1 AGAWQRAG
9 AAPAVPD
16 AWWTLYGDP
25 VLDGLEQRLLTGNQT
40 LRVSLAQVASARAAY
55 DASLKAF
62 FPTLGANAAY
72 TRSGNPVATSAL
84 APSGRATASAAS
96 LALSSSWETDLWGKL
111 QLARGGARATL
122 QASADQLASARLSA
136 QALLVQS
143 YFSLRTSQA
152 QIALYRRSVEAYQKA
167 LELTQARHAGGVAA
181 GTDVLAARTQLAT
194 ARAQLEALI
203 AQHGQTGH
211 AIAVLLGEP
220 PAALRIPDSPRLPAV
235 PEVPPM
241 LPAQLLER
249 RPDIAA
255 AQRQVAAAYAQ
266 IGIADAAFFPDLT
279 LSASA
284 GFRAGGLAGLLTAPN
299 RFWSLGPALTQA
311 IFDGGARKL
320 ASAQARA
327 AADVAT
333 ANYRQVVLTSLQEV
347 EDNLLLARQLA
358 LQAGH
363 EQEALDAARQNLALT
378 LEQYRA
384 GVVDYLN
391 VISAQ
396 TAALAAENTLLQ
408 VRNSQLAA
416 VNTLLK
422 NIAGRWEPA

>member
-1 AGAWQRAG
+1 M
-9 AAPAVPD
+9 PD

-25 VLDGLEQRLLTGNQT
+25 VLDDLQQRLLTGNQT
-40 LRVSLAQVASARAAY
+40 LKVSLAQVASARAAY
-55 DASLKAF
+55 DASTGAF

-72 TRSGNPVATSAL
+72 TRSGNPTAATAL
-84 APSGRATASAAS
+84 APAGRSTSSAAS

-111 QLARGGARATL
+111 QMARSGAQATL
-122 QASADQLASARLSA
+122 QASADQLAAARLSA
-136 QALLVQS
+136 QALLAQS
-143 YFSLRTSQA
+143 YFSLRTSEA
-152 QIALYRRSVEAYQKA
+152 QIALYRRTVEAYRKA
-167 LELTQARHAGGVAA
+167 LELAQARHAGGVAA
-181 GTDVLAARTQLAT
+181 STDVLAAQTQLAS
-194 ARAQLEALI
+194 ASAQLEALI
-203 AQHGQTGH
+203 AQHAQTEH
-211 AIAVLLGEP
+211 AIAVLLGVQ
-220 PAALRIPDSPRLPAV
+220 PAALRLAPAASPPRI
-235 PEVPPM
+235 PEVPAM
-241 LPAQLLER
+241 LPARLLER

-284 GFRAGGLAGLLTAPN
+284 GFRGSGLAGLLTAPN

-333 ANYRQVVLTSLQEV
+333 ANYRQVVLTGLQEV
-347 EDNLLLARQLA
+347 EDNLVLARQLA
-358 LQAGH
+358 LQAAH
-363 EQEALDAARQNLALT
+363 EQQALDSSRKNLEIT

-384 GVVDYLN
+384 GVVDYLS
-391 VISAQ
+391 VITAQ
-396 TAALAAENTLLQ
+396 AAALSAENTLLA

-416 VNTLLK
+416 VNVLLK
-422 NIAGRWEPA
+422 NIAGRWDPV